1 MTNEQ
6 RVAWTIVDR
15 RTNRPVTIVS
25 FLSREGAESQ
35 ITQWQNRH
43 DRGGRKDITREALL
57 NMEPKRVADA
67 LPWGS
72 RRDTDKH
79 AEI

>member
-1 MTNEQ
+1 MN
-6 RVAWTIVDR
+6 RAAGWTIVDR

-43 DRGGRKDITREALL
+43 DRGGRKDVTRESLL
-57 NMEPKRVADA
+57 NMEPKLISEA

-72 RRDTDKH
+72 ERTSQGSET
-79 AEI
+79 A